1 MIKIEKYSGVWCGQ
15 CKPLNPVWIELKNSN
30 PNVEFVSIDVDENAE
45 AVTLNKVKSV
55 PTLIYFKDGIEVFR
69 STGLVSK
76 DTILKKLNEL

>member
-1 MIKIEKYSGVWCGQ
+1 MTKIIKYSAAWCGP
-15 CKPLNPVWIELKNSN
+15 CKALNPVWNELKNSN

-45 AVTLNKVKSV
+45 AVALNKVKSV

-76 DTILKKLNEL
+76 DSIVKKLNEL